1 MNTLVLEYKVVTL
14 PYFLDNMQNYE
25 LFPILNNLHLSV
37 KSDYEMARLI
47 MYSNVAPWAK
57 GGLKPKDVI
66 SFPWDDDEGK
76 KNLPPVK
83 EQHLTQEDVD
93 RMFAN
98 ANKLQSRVARI
109 S

>member
-14 PYFLDNMQNYE
+14 SYFLDNMQNYE

-47 MYSNVAPWAK
+47 MYSNVAPWSK

-66 SFPWDDDEGK
+66 SFPWDDDGK
-76 KNLPPVK
+76 KKLPPVK
-83 EQHLTQEDVD
+83 QENLTQKDVD

-98 ANKLQSRVARI
+98 ANKLQIRVAKI
-109 S
+109 I